1 MRWFACATALAFF
14 ACAGWAGEQPA
25 VRPAPVDATIRDGRT
40 LLDARPLRMP
50 IDGVLA
56 SSLRDTFSEGRPGHL
71 HEAIDILAP
80 RGTPV
85 YAVDDGPLVKLFT
98 SAPGG
103 LTVYQFD
110 PNGQLAYYYA
120 HLDRYA
126 LGLKEGNALRRGD
139 LLGYVGSTG
148 NASPDA
154 PHLHFAV
161 FRLGA
166 EKQWWKGTP
175 VNPFEALRRVAAP

>member
-1 MRWFACATALAFF
+1 MQWSACVAAFALC
-14 ACAGWAGEQPA
+14 ACAGWAGAQPA
-25 VRPAPVDATIRDGRT
+25 VQPAPVDAIRDGWT

-50 IDGVLA
+50 IDGVPA
-56 SSLRDTFSEGRPGHL
+56 SSLRDTFNEGRPGHT

-85 YAVDDGPLVKLFT
+85 YAVDDGRLVKLFT
-98 SAPGG
+98 SVPGG

-110 PNGQLAYYYA
+110 PHGQLAYYYA

-126 LGLKEGNALRRGD
+126 PGLKEGAALRRGD
-139 LLGYVGSTG
+139 LVGYVGSTG

-161 FRLGA
+161 FRLGP

>member
-1 MRWFACATALAFF
+1 MRWPACTAALALC
-14 ACAGWAGEQPA
+14 AYAGWAGAQSVAQPTPIGA
-25 VRPAPVDATIRDGRT
+25 LCDGQT

-50 IDGVLA
+50 LDGVPA
-56 SSLRDTFSEGRPGHL
+56 SSLRDTFNEGRLGHT

-85 YAVDDGPLVKLFT
+85 VAVDDGLLVKLFT
-98 SAPGG
+98 SVPGG
-103 LTVYQFD
+103 LTIYQFD
-110 PNGQLAYYYA
+110 PDGKLSYYYA

-126 LGLKEGNALRRGD
+126 PGLTEGTALRRGD

-148 NASPDA
+148 NASADA

-161 FRLGA
+161 FRLGP

-175 VNPFEALRRVAAP
+175 VNPFEALRRVAVP